1 MTSTIVWV
9 YYTIEEAVSYLLS
22 ALSKVI
28 LPSTINNPQSAISGG
43 WVSRRTGIALVIL
56 GLAVVV
62 LSLAAL
68 AYAFWPVNSLTQ
80 QAPLVPTL
88 FVSP

>member
-1 MTSTIVWV
+1 M
-9 YYTIEEAVSYLLS
+9 
-22 ALSKVI
+22 
-28 LPSTINNPQSAISGG
+28 
-43 WVSRRTGIALVIL
+43 SRRTGIALVIL

>member
-1 MTSTIVWV
+1 V
-9 YYTIEEAVSYLLS
+9 YYTIEGAISCQLS
-22 ALSKVI
+22 AFSFCPKQ
-28 LPSTINNPQSAISGG
+28 STINNPQSAISGG

-56 GLAVVV
+56 GLAIVV